1 MYISQN
7 YSYAILRPLQA
18 EILAQGGE
26 VKWFLEGDNVNP
38 DFLKSDEKTLNSIHE
53 IINGRLTQPLHQRTL
68 SLHFFPERKWL
79 CFTALMLES

>member
-38 DFLKSDEKTLNSIHE
+38 DFLKSDEKT
-53 IINGRLTQPLHQRTL
+53 P
-68 SLHFFPERKWL
+68 
-79 CFTALMLES
+79 